1 MRIFFGIKF
10 DDSAHDAV
18 ESALKPFKKIGTP
31 IKWVKTEN
39 IHLTLKF
46 IGEVPQEKYTRIEE
60 VLTESDFNVGAFD
73 LEVAGFG
80 KFGRGRELN
89 ILWTGIGKN
98 AQLEDLYHRIEEA
111 LEKIGIKKEKR
122 PFKPHVTVGRN
133 KKNYNFKPIFELLEQ
148 NADVS
153 INKLKVT
160 AFQIFKSELF
170 STGPVYTILK
180 EIAVDN
186 A

>member
-1 MRIFFGIKF
+1 MRIFIGIKF
-10 DDSAHDAV
+10 DDSTRDAI

-46 IGEVPQEKYTRIEE
+46 IGEVPKEKYDRLEE
-60 VLTESDFNVGAFD
+60 VLTKRDFNVGTFD

-80 KFGRGRELN
+80 KFGRDRELN

-98 AQLEDLYHRIEEA
+98 RQLEDLYHRLEDT
-111 LEKIGIKKEKR
+111 LEKIDIKKEKR

-153 INKLKVT
+153 ITKQKINT
-160 AFQIFKSELF
+160 FQIFKSELF
-170 STGPVYTILK
+170 SAGPVYTILK
-180 EIAVDN
+180 EIPVDN